1 VRSWRLNLD
10 STANRQPTINITGER
25 VMLGPLRRD
34 LTPLYERWINDLQT
48 MRTYD
53 MLRPLTTEQVEQWYE
68 RESRNLETIRFTIYE
83 RASSTPIGKM
93 ALYDINHHQQRATFS
108 ILIGAEAGRGKGYG
122 TEATR
127 LMLDYAFTI
136 LGVHNVFLEAVE
148 FNVAGIRAYE
158 NAGFKECGRRREAFL
173 LFGRRW
179 DKVFMD
185 CLATEFKGSVLAPQ
199 LAAGVIPVTETQG

>member
-1 VRSWRLNLD
+1 MD
-10 STANRQPTINITGER
+10 SSTDRRPTINITGER

-34 LTPLYERWINDLQT
+34 LTPLYERWINDLHT

-53 MLRPLTTEQVEQWYE
+53 MLRPLTTQQVEEWYE
-68 RESRNLETIRFTIYE
+68 RESRSPETIRFTIYE
-83 RASSTPIGKM
+83 RATCTPIGKT

-108 ILIGAEAGRGKGYG
+108 ILIGAENGRGKGYG

-148 FNVAGIRAYE
+148 FNMAGIRAYE
-158 NAGFKECGRRREAFL
+158 KAGFTECGRRREAFL
-173 LFGRRW
+173 LLGRRW

-185 CLATEFKGSVLAPQ
+185 CLATEFEGSVLAPQ
-199 LAAGVIPVTETQG
+199 FAIESSPVNTPRRGE